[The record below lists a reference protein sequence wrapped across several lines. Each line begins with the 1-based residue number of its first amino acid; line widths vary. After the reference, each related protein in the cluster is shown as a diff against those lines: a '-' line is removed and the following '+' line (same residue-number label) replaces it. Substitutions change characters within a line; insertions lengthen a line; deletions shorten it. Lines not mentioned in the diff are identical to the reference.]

1 MKGQA
6 VVHAIEQ
13 SAWGTRP
20 GRAAR
25 PGAGLRRPG
34 GGRGRGRGVAGP
46 ASARAP
52 EIWLAA
58 AAGALLIIAWLWDP
72 IRARIVRGTR
82 GDRPEMEKT
91 RKTQAD
97 VVPQAEVR
105 AVTGHRPR
113 ERRRT
118 RPGWMFAPV
127 AGRVYEV
134 CSLAV
139 APPLPAVAFPGRQG
153 ARRGRPGSCLC
164 PAWHQGAGH
173 PRLGVRA
180 AAGMPGSAG

>member
-6 VVHAIEQ
+6 VVHAIEP

-20 GRAAR
+20 AAL
-25 PGAGLRRPG
+25 PGPGLVTAGL
-34 GGRGRGRGVAGP
+34 V
-46 ASARAP
+46 
-52 EIWLAA
+52 AA
-58 AAGALLIIAWLWDP
+58 AAVAGAWL
-72 IRARIVRGTR
+72 ARYRPGHRRSGWPPPPARCSSSRGSGTR
-82 GDRPEMEKT
+82 FVHGLCVGRGGDRPEMEET

-113 ERRRT
+113 ERRRA

-180 AAGMPGSAG
+180 VAGMPGPAG